1 MPADGVPRKTTA
13 TVDKLVKE
21 WMQKK
26 RGLERTRQ
34 VRAVV
39 AVMCAG

>member
-1 MPADGVPRKTTA
+1 MPGDGVPRKTTA

-26 RGLERTRQ
+26 KGLERTRQ
-34 VRAVV
+34 VGGAV
-39 AVMCAG
+39 GL